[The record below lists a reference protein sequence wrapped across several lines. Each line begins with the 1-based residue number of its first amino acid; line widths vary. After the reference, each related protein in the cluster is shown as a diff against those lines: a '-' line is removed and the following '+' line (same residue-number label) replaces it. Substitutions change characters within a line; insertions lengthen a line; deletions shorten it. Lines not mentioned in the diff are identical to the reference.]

1 MPVNDW
7 AAEFNRRAAGSMIA
21 DHGTNFRTVTAERT
35 VLELAFKPSLT
46 QLTGIFH
53 AGAIIALADEACTA
67 LAAAHA
73 MREGGWD
80 AAKFPLTVQLSANL
94 IRNTNRGTITAEAT
108 PLHRGRTTA
117 VVRTEVRDQDAKLL
131 AVITATLV
139 LPSAGAKSG

>member
-1 MPVNDW
+1 MSTHDW

-21 DHGTNFRTVTAERT
+21 EHGTRFREVTAERA
-35 VLELAFKPSLT
+35 VLELAFKPALT
-46 QLTGIFH
+46 QMTGIFH

-73 MREGGWD
+73 MREGGWN

-94 IRNTNRGTITAEAT
+94 IRNTDRGTITAEAV

-117 VVRTEVRDQDAKLL
+117 VVRTEVRDEQAKLI
-131 AVITATLV
+131 AVVTATL
-139 LPSAGAKSG
+139 LMPSAGAKAG